1 MWYGLVLTENPGL
14 FNEYR
19 TLLEPGVNSLNS
31 DIASRMLLK
40 ELERRASNGWRL
52 FSTLR
57 QADNKRVWSL
67 VDDGGKV
74 NHLEIVTIPDIEA
87 LVIFC
92 S

>member
-14 FNEYR
+14 FNEHR

-40 ELERRASNGWRL
+40 ELERRAGNGWGV
-52 FSTLR
+52 FSVVR
-57 QADNKRVWSL
+57 QSDDKRVWSL
-67 VDDGGKV
+67 VKDGKA
-74 NHLEIVTIPDIEA
+74 NHLEIVTVPDIEA